1 MIRNDSKPLQQ
12 FPDFSSAKLI
22 EARREL
28 AKLLDGVSRE
38 DEFGDIIDL
47 LADVVRDG
55 ALGFNWETV
64 DGQPIRIWYAQRAN
78 PDADHPLSLQDETS
92 AAVAELFITGELV
105 FAIFPSS
112 PQAFH
117 WRQNFR
123 PTATTACGCG
133 KDGCK
138 TVVN

>member
-12 FPDFSSAKLI
+12 SPDFSSAELI

-55 ALGFNWETV
+55 ALGVRWETV
-64 DGQPIRIWYAQRAN
+64 DGQPIRIWYAQRAK
-78 PDADHPLSLQDETS
+78 PYADHPLDLQDETGAAIEGVFLLASESLQPSLPRRKRSIGVKTS
-92 AAVAELFITGELV
+92 APPPLRRLVAG
-105 FAIFPSS
+105 
-112 PQAFH
+112 
-117 WRQNFR
+117 
-123 PTATTACGCG
+123 
-133 KDGCK
+133 
-138 TVVN
+138 

>member
-1 MIRNDSKPLQQ
+1 MTGDKTTTLQQ
-12 FPDFSSAKLI
+12 LPSPSSAELI

-47 LADVVRDG
+47 LADMVRDG
-55 ALGFNWETV
+55 ALGFRWETV
-64 DGQPIRIWYAQRAN
+64 DGQPIRIWYAQR
-78 PDADHPLSLQDETS
+78 PKPYADHPLDLQDETS

-105 FAIFPSS
+105 FAVFPSS
-112 PQAFH
+112 PKAVH

-123 PTATTACGCG
+123 PTATTASGHR